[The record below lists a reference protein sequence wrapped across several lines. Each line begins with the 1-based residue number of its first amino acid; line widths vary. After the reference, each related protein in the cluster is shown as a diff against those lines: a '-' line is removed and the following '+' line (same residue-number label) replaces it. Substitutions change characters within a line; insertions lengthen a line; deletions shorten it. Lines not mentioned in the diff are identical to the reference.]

1 MIFFL
6 YFIFYSGSPKEIE
19 ESKDANELADTL
31 EADAKAAMDRND
43 TKGAWLLTSQSLTS
57 KLNAAHLI
65 LAGEDE
71 TRNGTMQS
79 ADDTIATMTL
89 LAAEATRGNR
99 PELSKLIMQKIT
111 AMNSTIH
118 GAKVSQNSKH
128 MIIS

>member
-1 MIFFL
+1 M
-6 YFIFYSGSPKEIE
+6 
-19 ESKDANELADTL
+19 AATL
-31 EADAKAAMDRND
+31 EADAKSAMDRND

-57 KLNAAHLI
+57 KLNAALLI

-118 GAKVSQNSKH
+118 GAKVSQKSWSFTE
-128 MIIS
+128 IS